1 MCHLQSTRDCR
12 RKESLFICYAG
23 KNGGGEVLMICLERK
38 LSLTHV
44 LGGEL
49 EERKLRIGLSTDSKY
64 DVSEILLSEFE

>member
-1 MCHLQSTRDCR
+1 
-12 RKESLFICYAG
+12 
-23 KNGGGEVLMICLERK
+23 MICLERK